1 MYGSHEMFQVE
12 NATNTK
18 VTPLSKDAG
27 NYKWSSHLWCLKA
40 TDFVASRIRNW
51 HLGDFSK
58 TKAQIASPW
67 STQDPKMPWE
77 STSEKY
83 GEILSIQLA
92 PRELEVLKIHQ
103 TWKRKSVAGFFFMAI
118 QHTPMQGTPMRNKGL
133 IRVIKRTTMVNK
145 PLLKAL
151 FLMGV
156 PYMGVGGLAMI
167 FCSGDLR
174 KT

>member
-1 MYGSHEMFQVE
+1 MRIYKLFQVSPIVKWLYNRWFCLEMYGSHEMFQVE

-103 TWKRKSVAGFFFMAI
+103 TWKRKSVAGFFFHGHSTYPHARYP
-118 QHTPMQGTPMRNKGL
+118 HEK
-133 IRVIKRTTMVNK
+133 
-145 PLLKAL
+145 
-151 FLMGV
+151 
-156 PYMGVGGLAMI
+156 
-167 FCSGDLR
+167 
-174 KT
+174 